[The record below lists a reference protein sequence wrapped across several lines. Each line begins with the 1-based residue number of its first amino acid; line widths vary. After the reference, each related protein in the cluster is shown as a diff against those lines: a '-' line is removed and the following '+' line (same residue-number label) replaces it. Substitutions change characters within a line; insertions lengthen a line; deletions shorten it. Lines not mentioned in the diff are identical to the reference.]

1 MSVADLLLVSCD
13 DICMYLNVDRA
24 DSSGVEP
31 VLSHW
36 QERSTIVEVEYDI
49 LQSVLM
55 QRCTLAHLCID
66 LLPSA
71 AVTSHLHSVFE
82 DWATAARKAGRF
94 QVGYSLLT

>member
-1 MSVADLLLVSCD
+1 
-13 DICMYLNVDRA
+13 MYVNVGRA
-24 DSSGVEP
+24 DSSDVEP
-31 VLSHW
+31 VLSGW
-36 QERSTIVEVEYDI
+36 RERSTVVEVEYNV

-55 QRCTLAHLCID
+55 QRCTLAQLCID

-71 AVTSHLHSVFE
+71 AVKSHLHSVFE